1 MYRPVNKMTGTG
13 VLGGG
18 PFPAFICGAEGAYSF
33 LSPGGVTFDIF
44 VGANGQS
51 EIIEIPIS
59 SILANGGNNV
69 TVLSQ

>member
-18 PFPAFICGAEGAYSF
+18 PFPAFICGAAGTYSF

-44 VGANGQS
+44 VGTDGQS

-59 SILANGGNNV
+59 SILTNGGGNV

>member
-1 MYRPVNKMTGTG
+1 MYRPVNKMTGWTG

-18 PFPAFICGAEGAYSF
+18 PFPAFICGAAGAYSF

-59 SILANGGNNV
+59 SILANGGNV